1 MVNKKENLLSVLIE
15 AGIASRRK
23 LAAAIMVG
31 HVTVNG
37 EVVTNLRQPVG
48 NDDKIIVNGKPVILK
63 PTHYIYIIMNKPYG
77 VLSTASD
84 EKGRKTV
91 IDLLPEKYRN
101 MRVYPA
107 GRLDIDSTGL
117 MILTNDGE
125 LTYRI
130 THPSFEHEKE
140 YMVQIKDRL
149 KPSDIIQ
156 LERGIKLEDGMT
168 SPSEVREVKDSPP
181 FNYSLTIHEGRN
193 RQVRRMFAA
202 LGHPVIALKR
212 IRLGKLFLGNL
223 REGEVKEM
231 PGREMK
237 RLFREEPQK

>member
-31 HVTVNG
+31 HVTING
-37 EVVTNLRQPVG
+37 EIVTNLRQPVG
-48 NDDKIIVNGKPVILK
+48 SDDKIVVNGKPVALK
-63 PTHYIYIIMNKPYG
+63 PMHYIYIIMNKPYG

-91 IDLLPEKYRN
+91 IDLLPDKYRN
-101 MRVYPA
+101 LRIYPA

-130 THPSFEHEKE
+130 THPRFEHEKE
-140 YMVQIKDRL
+140 YLVQIRDRL

-168 SPSEVREVKDSPP
+168 SPAEIREVKDSPP

-193 RQVRRMFAA
+193 RQVRRMFAM

-212 IRLGKLFLGNL
+212 IRLGKLYIGNL
-223 REGEVKEM
+223 KDGEVREM
-231 PGREMK
+231 PAREIK
-237 RLFREEPQK
+237 RLFHEEQQK